1 MIKQIK
7 PNSLS
12 HKFLSLIFE
21 KHEIRHGINICDVP
35 WRALKTLV
43 FAIVITFL
51 LTIAAGMA
59 ITYVVGVVLALLAP
73 FFQYNLFFANVAAI
87 GLVCTAAL
95 VVLAVG
101 VGFTECSNG
110 NIPLLPTYIKK
121 ATPKEPSPPSILSL
135 WWASFKEKTCFK
147 IVVDKLETEEEASYE
162 EEQPESCVAIYRK
175 EGESFVEVE
184 DCTSAGYRIKYITSW
199 LPHLLYDY
207 MQEDQEIY
215 LGVDDSED
223 KLLVSKWVIHC
234 LMYWQEDN
242 PDADFSIAA
251 YNEWKKTLGEENE
264 TTL

>member
-1 MIKQIK
+1 
-7 PNSLS
+7 
-12 HKFLSLIFE
+12 
-21 KHEIRHGINICDVP
+21 
-35 WRALKTLV
+35 
-43 FAIVITFL
+43 
-51 LTIAAGMA
+51 
-59 ITYVVGVVLALLAP
+59 
-73 FFQYNLFFANVAAI
+73 
-87 GLVCTAAL
+87 
-95 VVLAVG
+95 
-101 VGFTECSNG
+101 
-110 NIPLLPTYIKK
+110 
-121 ATPKEPSPPSILSL
+121 
-135 WWASFKEKTCFK
+135 
-147 IVVDKLETEEEASYE
+147 LETEEEASYE